1 MNASSIAR
9 VFAFFIAIGFA
20 ALLVAGLMGRG
31 ENGLRAVVQQAQADS
46 MQHLLALS
54 RAGLPQ

>member
-9 VFAFFIAIGFA
+9 VFAFIIAIGFT
-20 ALLVAGLMGRG
+20 ALLVAGLMGPS
-31 ENGLRAVVQQAQADS
+31 ENSLRSVAQKAQADS

>member
-9 VFAFFIAIGFA
+9 VFAVLIAVGFTI
-20 ALLVAGLMGRG
+20 LLVAGLMGRG
-31 ENGLRAVVQQAQADS
+31 ENSLRSVAQKAQADS